1 MKNSY
6 YIAIDDKERSRII
19 QSNRLD
25 LSHHKTSS
33 INFPSLSRAE
43 NSLDFRSDLTV

>member
-25 LSHHKTSS
+25 LSHQYNKFYQ
-33 INFPSLSRAE
+33 FPQFKQSRKFA
-43 NSLDFRSDLTV
+43 